1 MVDFIADY
9 LTGIRARR
17 VFPAVKPGYM
27 RPLIPDEAPQEG
39 EAFQDIFEDF
49 QRIILPGVMWTK
61 HSVLSHIPLISSFL
75 LIKKQLLCSH

>member
-1 MVDFIADY
+1 MCNKTFNYSGKEMVDFIADY

-39 EAFQDIFEDF
+39 EQFQDIFEDF
-49 QRIILPGVMWTK
+49 QRIILPGVSAIMI
-61 HSVLSHIPLISSFL
+61 LYCA
-75 LIKKQLLCSH
+75 Q